1 MKILI
6 ADKLSPKAIAAL
18 EKIGADITSN
28 PDLKAEELS
37 EAIDNANVLIVR
49 STKVYA
55 ETIEAGKS
63 LELIIRAGAGVN
75 NIDLEKASNSGVY
88 VANCPGKNSDAVAEL
103 TLGHIIACDRRIVDA
118 SLDLRS
124 GNWKKK
130 AYQNAAGLKGRTLG
144 IIGLGSIGSAL
155 AKLAKGLD
163 MHVIAWSRSLTSDKA
178 DKLDLIYCESIT
190 EVAANADV
198 VSVHLA
204 MTPDTKHLLNND
216 FFNKMK
222 DGAIFVNTSR
232 GEIVDTSA
240 LRKAIDGKLL
250 RVGLDVFENEP
261 GSGLAEFDQTDL
273 AGSITG
279 TPHIAASTNQASEA
293 IADEV
298 VRIVDSLI
306 KTGKPINVVNSRD
319 KTEDGTILM
328 IRHYNRVGV
337 LASVLDALREA
348 GINVEDMEN
357 NIFNGSAAA
366 VASLKLDKTPS
377 ADVISEISSNEF
389 IIQVSIK

>member
-6 ADKLSPKAIAAL
+6 ADKLSPKAILAL
-18 EKIGADITSN
+18 EKIGANITSN

-37 EAIDNANVLIVR
+37 ESIGNANVLIVR

-130 AYQNAAGLKGRTLG
+130 SYQKAAGLKGRTLG
-144 IIGLGSIGSAL
+144 IIGLGSIGGAL

-163 MHVIAWSRSLTSDKA
+163 MNVIAWSRSLTSDKA

-204 MTPDTKHLLNND
+204 VTPDTKQLLNTD

-232 GEIVDTSA
+232 GEIVNTAA
-240 LRKAIDGKLL
+240 LHKAIDEKAL

-261 GSGLAEFDQTDL
+261 GSGLADFDQTDL
-273 AGSITG
+273 AGLITC
-279 TPHIAASTNQASEA
+279 TPHIGASTNQASEA

-306 KTGKPINVVNSRD
+306 KTGKPINAVNSRD

-377 ADVISEISSNEF
+377 ADVISEISSNES

>member
-6 ADKLSPKAIAAL
+6 ADKLSPTAIAAL
-18 EKIGADITSN
+18 EKIGADITSSPN
-28 PDLKAEELS
+28 LKAEELS
-37 EAIDNANVLIVR
+37 EAIGNANVLIVR
-49 STKVYA
+49 STKVFA

-88 VANCPGKNSDAVAEL
+88 VSNCPGKNSDAVAEL
-103 TLGHIIACDRRIVDA
+103 ALGHIIACDRRIVNA
-118 SLDLRS
+118 SIDLRS

-144 IIGLGSIGSAL
+144 IIGLGSIGNAL

-163 MHVIAWSRSLTSDKA
+163 MNVIAWSRSLTPDKV

-204 MTPDTKHLLNND
+204 MTPDTKYLLNNN

-232 GEIVDTSA
+232 GEIVDTAA
-240 LRKAIDGKLL
+240 LRKAIDEKAL

-261 GSGLAEFDQTDL
+261 GSGIAEFDQVDL
-273 AGSITG
+273 AGLITG

-293 IADEV
+293 IANEV
-298 VRIVDSLI
+298 VRIVNSLI
-306 KTGKPINVVNSRD
+306 KTGKPINAVNSRY

-366 VASLKLDKTPS
+366 IASLKLDKTPS
-377 ADVISEISSNEF
+377 VDVINQISSNEF
-389 IIQVSIK
+389 IIQISIK

>member
-6 ADKLSPKAIAAL
+6 ADKLSSKAIAAL
-18 EKIGADITSN
+18 DKIGADITSN
-28 PDLKAEELS
+28 PNLKAEELS
-37 EAIDNANVLIVR
+37 EAIDNSNVLIVR
-49 STKVYA
+49 STKVFA

-75 NIDLEKASNSGVY
+75 NIDIEKASSSGVY

-103 TLGHIIACDRRIVDA
+103 ALGHIIACDRRIVDA

-144 IIGLGSIGSAL
+144 IIGLGSIGRAL
-155 AKLAKGLD
+155 AKLAKGLN
-163 MHVIAWSRSLTSDKA
+163 MRVIAWSRSLTPDKA
-178 DKLDLIYCESIT
+178 DKLDLVYCESID

-198 VSVHLA
+198 ISVHLA
-204 MTPDTKHLLNND
+204 VTPDTKHLLNTK

-222 DGAIFVNTSR
+222 DEAIFVNTSR
-232 GEIVDTSA
+232 GEIVDTAA
-240 LRKAIDGKLL
+240 LHKAIDEKTL

-273 AGSITG
+273 AGSITC

-306 KTGKPINVVNSRD
+306 KTGKPINAVNSRN

-348 GINVEDMEN
+348 EINVEDMEN
-357 NIFNGSAAA
+357 NIFHGSAAA
-366 VASLKLDKTPS
+366 IASLKLDKTPS
-377 ADVISEISSNEF
+377 EDVISEISSNES

>member
-1 MKILI
+1 
-6 ADKLSPKAIAAL
+6 
-18 EKIGADITSN
+18 
-28 PDLKAEELS
+28 
-37 EAIDNANVLIVR
+37 
-49 STKVYA
+49 
-55 ETIEAGKS
+55 
-63 LELIIRAGAGVN
+63 
-75 NIDLEKASNSGVY
+75 
-88 VANCPGKNSDAVAEL
+88 
-103 TLGHIIACDRRIVDA
+103 
-118 SLDLRS
+118 
-124 GNWKKK
+124 
-130 AYQNAAGLKGRTLG
+130 
-144 IIGLGSIGSAL
+144 
-155 AKLAKGLD
+155 
-163 MHVIAWSRSLTSDKA
+163 
-178 DKLDLIYCESIT
+178 
-190 EVAANADV
+190 
-198 VSVHLA
+198 
-204 MTPDTKHLLNND
+204 
-216 FFNKMK
+216 MK

-232 GEIVDTSA
+232 GEIVNTAA
-240 LRKAIDGKLL
+240 LRKAIDEKSL

-273 AGSITG
+273 AGLITC

-306 KTGKPINVVNSRD
+306 KTGKPINAVNSRD

-366 VASLKLDKTPS
+366 VASLKLDKTPL
-377 ADVISEISSNEF
+377 ADVISEISSNKS

>member
-1 MKILI
+1 MKVLI
-6 ADKLSPKAIAAL
+6 ADTLSTKAIAAL
-18 EKIGADITSN
+18 EAKGVDIISK
-28 PDLKAEELS
+28 PDLKAEDLS
-37 EAIDNANVLIVR
+37 EVIDNSNVLIVR

-75 NIDLEKASNSGVY
+75 NIDLEKASSSGVY
-88 VANCPGKNSDAVAEL
+88 VSNCPGKNSDAVAEL
-103 TLGHIIACDRRIVDA
+103 ALGHIIACDRRIVDA

-130 AYQNAAGLKGRTLG
+130 VYQNAAGLRGRTLG

-155 AKLAKGLD
+155 AKIAKGLD
-163 MHVIAWSRSLTSDKA
+163 MRVIAWSRSLTPDKA
-178 DKLDLIYCESIT
+178 DELDLVYCASIADL
-190 EVAANADV
+190 AANADV

-204 MTPDTKHLLNND
+204 VTTDTKQLLSND

-232 GEIVDTSA
+232 GEIVDTAA
-240 LRKAIDGKLL
+240 LRKAIDDKAL
-250 RVGLDVFENEP
+250 RVGLDVFEKEP
-261 GSGLAEFDQTDL
+261 GSGIAEFDQTDL
-273 AGSITG
+273 ADLITC

-298 VRIVDSLI
+298 VRVVDSLI
-306 KTGKPINVVNSRD
+306 KTGKPINLVNSRH

-328 IRHYNRVGV
+328 IRHYNRIGV

-348 GINVEDMEN
+348 EINVEDMEN

-366 VASLKLDKTPS
+366 VASLKLDKMPS
-377 ADVISEISSNEF
+377 ADVINDISSNEF
-389 IIQVSIK
+389 IIQISIK

>member
-6 ADKLSPKAIAAL
+6 ADKLSPKAITTL
-18 EKIGADITSN
+18 NKIGANITSN
-28 PDLKAEELS
+28 PNLKAEELS
-37 EAIDNANVLIVR
+37 EAINNANILIVR
-49 STKVYA
+49 STKVFA

-75 NIDLEKASNSGVY
+75 NIDLEKASSSGVY

-103 TLGHIIACDRRIVDA
+103 ALGHIIACDRRIVDA

-144 IIGLGSIGSAL
+144 IIGLGSIGRAL
-155 AKLAKGLD
+155 AKLAKGLN
-163 MHVIAWSRSLTSDKA
+163 MRVIAWSRSLTPDKA
-178 DKLDLIYCESIT
+178 DKLDLVYCESID

-198 VSVHLA
+198 ISVHLA
-204 MTPDTKHLLNND
+204 VTPDTKHLLNTK

-222 DGAIFVNTSR
+222 DEAIFVNTSR
-232 GEIVDTSA
+232 GEIVDTAA
-240 LRKAIDGKLL
+240 LHKAIDEKTL

-273 AGSITG
+273 AGSITC

-306 KTGKPINVVNSRD
+306 KTGKPINAVNSRN

-348 GINVEDMEN
+348 EINVEDMEN
-357 NIFNGSAAA
+357 NIFHGSAAA
-366 VASLKLDKTPS
+366 IASLKLDKTPS
-377 ADVISEISSNEF
+377 EDVISEISSNES

>member
-6 ADKLSPKAIAAL
+6 ADKLSPKANAAL
-18 EKIGADITSN
+18 EKIGADITSSPN
-28 PDLKAEELS
+28 LKAEELS
-37 EAIDNANVLIVR
+37 EAIGNANVLIVR
-49 STKVYA
+49 STKVFA

-103 TLGHIIACDRRIVDA
+103 ALGHIIACDRRIVDA
-118 SLDLRS
+118 SIDLRS

-144 IIGLGSIGSAL
+144 IIGLGSIGNAL

-163 MHVIAWSRSLTSDKA
+163 MNVIAWSRSLTPDKA

-204 MTPDTKHLLNND
+204 MMPDTKHLLNKD

-232 GEIVDTSA
+232 GEIVETAA
-240 LRKAIDGKLL
+240 LRKAIDEKAL

-261 GSGLAEFDQTDL
+261 GSGLAGFDQVDL
-273 AGSITG
+273 AGSITC

-293 IADEV
+293 IANEV
-298 VRIVDSLI
+298 VRIVDFLI
-306 KTGKPINVVNSRD
+306 KTGKPINAVNSRD

-348 GINVEDMEN
+348 EINVEDMEN

-366 VASLKLDKTPS
+366 IASLKLDKTPS
-377 ADVISEISSNEF
+377 EDVINEISSNEF
-389 IIQVSIK
+389 ILQISIK

>member
-6 ADKLSPKAIAAL
+6 ADKLSPKAISAL
-18 EKIGADITSN
+18 EKIGANITSN

-37 EAIDNANVLIVR
+37 EAIGNTSILIVW

-130 AYQNAAGLKGRTLG
+130 SYQKAAGLKGRTLG

-163 MHVIAWSRSLTSDKA
+163 MNVIAWSRSLTSDKA

-204 MTPDTKHLLNND
+204 VTPDTKQLLNTD

-232 GEIVDTSA
+232 GEIVNTAA
-240 LRKAIDGKLL
+240 LHKAIDEKAL

-261 GSGLAEFDQTDL
+261 GSGFAEFDQTDL
-273 AGSITG
+273 ADLITC

-306 KTGKPINVVNSRD
+306 KTGKPINAVNSRD

-377 ADVISEISSNEF
+377 ADVISEINSSES

>member
-6 ADKLSPKAIAAL
+6 ADKLSPKAISAL
-18 EKIGADITSN
+18 EKIGANITSN

-163 MHVIAWSRSLTSDKA
+163 MRVIAWSRSLTPDKA
-178 DKLDLIYCESIT
+178 DKLDLVYCESID

-198 VSVHLA
+198 ISVHLA
-204 MTPDTKHLLNND
+204 MTPDTKHLLNTK

-222 DGAIFVNTSR
+222 DEAIFVNTSR
-232 GEIVDTSA
+232 GEIVDTAA
-240 LRKAIDGKLL
+240 LHKAIDEKAL

-306 KTGKPINVVNSRD
+306 KTGKPINAVNSRN

-348 GINVEDMEN
+348 EINVEDMEN
-357 NIFNGSAAA
+357 NIFHGSAAA
-366 VASLKLDKTPS
+366 IASLKLDKTPS
-377 ADVISEISSNEF
+377 ADVISEISSNES
-389 IIQVSIK
+389 IIQVSLK

>member
-1 MKILI
+1 MKVLI
-6 ADKLSPKAIAAL
+6 ADTLSTKAIAAL
-18 EKIGADITSN
+18 EAKGVDIISN
-28 PDLKAEELS
+28 PDLKAEDLS
-37 EAIDNANVLIVR
+37 EVIDNSNVLIVR

-75 NIDLEKASNSGVY
+75 NIDLEKASSSGVY
-88 VANCPGKNSDAVAEL
+88 VSNCPGKNSDAVAEL
-103 TLGHIIACDRRIVDA
+103 ALGHIIACDRRIVDA

-130 AYQNAAGLKGRTLG
+130 VYQNAAGLRGRTLG

-155 AKLAKGLD
+155 AKIAKGLD
-163 MHVIAWSRSLTSDKA
+163 MRVIAWSRSLTPDKA
-178 DKLDLIYCESIT
+178 DELDLVYCASIADI
-190 EVAANADV
+190 AANADV

-204 MTPDTKHLLNND
+204 VTTDTKQLLSND

-232 GEIVDTSA
+232 GEIVDTAA
-240 LRKAIDGKLL
+240 LRKAIDDKAL

-261 GSGLAEFDQTDL
+261 GSGIVEFDQTDL
-273 AGSITG
+273 ADLITC

-298 VRIVDSLI
+298 VRVVDSLI
-306 KTGKPINVVNSRD
+306 KTGKPINSVNSRH

-337 LASVLDALREA
+337 LASLLDALREA
-348 GINVEDMEN
+348 EINVEDMEN

-366 VASLKLDKTPS
+366 VASLKLDKMPS
-377 ADVISEISSNEF
+377 ADVINDISSNEF
-389 IIQVSIK
+389 IIQISIK

>member
-130 AYQNAAGLKGRTLG
+130 AYQKAAGLKGRTLG

-155 AKLAKGLD
+155 AKLARGLD
-163 MHVIAWSRSLTSDKA
+163 MRVIAWSRSLTSDKT

-232 GEIVDTSA
+232 GEVVDTAA
-240 LRKAIDGKLL
+240 LRKAIDEKAL

-306 KTGKPINVVNSRD
+306 KTGKPINAVNSRD

-377 ADVISEISSNEF
+377 ADVISEISSNES

>member
-6 ADKLSPKAIAAL
+6 ADKLSPKAILAL
-18 EKIGADITSN
+18 EKKGANITSN
-28 PDLKAEELS
+28 PNLKAEELS
-37 EAIDNANVLIVR
+37 EAIDNANILIVR
-49 STKVYA
+49 STKVFA

-118 SLDLRS
+118 SIDLRS

-155 AKLAKGLD
+155 AKIAKGLD
-163 MHVIAWSRSLTSDKA
+163 MRVIAWSRSLTPDKA
-178 DKLDLIYCESIT
+178 DKLDLVYCESID

-232 GEIVDTSA
+232 GEIVDTAA
-240 LRKAIDGKLL
+240 LRKAIDEKAL

-298 VRIVDSLI
+298 VQIVDSLI
-306 KTGKPINVVNSRD
+306 KTGKPINAVNSRD

-377 ADVISEISSNEF
+377 EDVISEISSNES

>member
-6 ADKLSPKAIAAL
+6 ADKLSPKAILAL
-18 EKIGADITSN
+18 EKKGANITSN
-28 PDLKAEELS
+28 PNLKAEELS
-37 EAIDNANVLIVR
+37 EAIDNANILIVR
-49 STKVYA
+49 STKVFA

-75 NIDLEKASNSGVY
+75 NIDLEKASSSGVY

-103 TLGHIIACDRRIVDA
+103 ALGHIIACDRRIVDA

-144 IIGLGSIGSAL
+144 IIGLGSIGRAL

-163 MHVIAWSRSLTSDKA
+163 MRVIAWSRSLTPDKA
-178 DKLDLIYCESIT
+178 DKLDLVYCESID

-198 VSVHLA
+198 ISVHLA
-204 MTPDTKHLLNND
+204 MTPDTKHLLNTK

-222 DGAIFVNTSR
+222 DEAIFVNTSR
-232 GEIVDTSA
+232 GEIVDTAA
-240 LRKAIDGKLL
+240 LHKAIDEKAL

-273 AGSITG
+273 AGSIT
-279 TPHIAASTNQASEA
+279 
-293 IADEV
+293 
-298 VRIVDSLI
+298 
-306 KTGKPINVVNSRD
+306 
-319 KTEDGTILM
+319 
-328 IRHYNRVGV
+328 
-337 LASVLDALREA
+337 
-348 GINVEDMEN
+348 
-357 NIFNGSAAA
+357 
-366 VASLKLDKTPS
+366 
-377 ADVISEISSNEF
+377 
-389 IIQVSIK
+389 

>member
-6 ADKLSPKAIAAL
+6 ADKLSPKAILAL
-18 EKIGADITSN
+18 EKIGANITSN

-130 AYQNAAGLKGRTLG
+130 AYQKAAGLKGRTLG

-163 MHVIAWSRSLTSDKA
+163 MNVIACSRSLTSDKA

-232 GEIVDTSA
+232 GEIVDTAA
-240 LRKAIDGKLL
+240 LRKAIDEKAL

-261 GSGLAEFDQTDL
+261 GSGLADFDQTDL
-273 AGSITG
+273 AGLITC
-279 TPHIAASTNQASEA
+279 TPHIGASTNQASEA

-306 KTGKPINVVNSRD
+306 KTGKPINAVNSRE

-328 IRHYNRVGV
+328 VRHYNRVGV

-366 VASLKLDKTPS
+366 VASLKLDKAPS
-377 ADVISEISSNEF
+377 ADVISEISSNES

>member
-6 ADKLSPKAIAAL
+6 ADKLSPKAIEAL
-18 EKIGADITSN
+18 DKIGAEITSN

-37 EAIDNANVLIVR
+37 DAIGNANILIVR
-49 STKVYA
+49 STKVYE

-75 NIDLEKASNSGVY
+75 NIDLEKASSSGVY

-118 SLDLRS
+118 SIDLRS

-163 MHVIAWSRSLTSDKA
+163 MNVIAWSRSLTPDKA

-204 MTPDTKHLLNND
+204 MTPDTRHLLNND
-216 FFNKMK
+216 FFNKME

-232 GEIVDTSA
+232 GEIVDTAA
-240 LRKAIDGKLL
+240 LRKAIDEKAL

-261 GSGLAEFDQTDL
+261 GSGVAEFDQTDL
-273 AGSITG
+273 AGLITC

-298 VRIVDSLI
+298 VRIVGSLI
-306 KTGKPINVVNSRD
+306 KTGKPINAVNSRD

-366 VASLKLDKTPS
+366 VASLKLDKRPS
-377 ADVISEISSNEF
+377 ADVINEISSNEF
-389 IIQVSIK
+389 IIQISIK

>member
-18 EKIGADITSN
+18 EKIGEDIISS
-28 PDLKAEELS
+28 PDLKAEDLS
-37 EAIDNANVLIVR
+37 ESIGNANVLIVR
-49 STKVYA
+49 STKVYS
-55 ETIEAGKS
+55 ETIEAGNN

-75 NIDLEKASNSGVY
+75 NIDLEKASSSGVY

-103 TLGHIIACDRRIVDA
+103 ALGLIIACDRRIVNA

-163 MHVIAWSRSLTSDKA
+163 MNVIAWSRSLTPDKA
-178 DKLDLIYCESIT
+178 DALDPVYCKSIA
-190 EVAANADV
+190 EVAANADA

-204 MTPDTKHLLNND
+204 VTPDTKHLLNTK

-232 GEIVDTSA
+232 GEIVDTAA
-240 LRKAIDGKLL
+240 LRKAIDEKAL

-261 GSGLAEFDQTDL
+261 GSGIAEFDQVDL
-273 AGSITG
+273 AGLITG

-293 IADEV
+293 IANEV
-298 VRIVDSLI
+298 VRIVNSLI
-306 KTGKPINVVNSRD
+306 KTGKPINAVNSRD

-337 LASVLDALREA
+337 LASVLDALRKAE
-348 GINVEDMEN
+348 INIEDMEN

-366 VASLKLDKTPS
+366 IASLKLDKTPS
-377 ADVISEISSNEF
+377 ADVISEISSNES

>member
-6 ADKLSPKAIAAL
+6 ADKLSPKAILAL
-18 EKIGADITSN
+18 EKIGANITSN

-37 EAIDNANVLIVR
+37 ESIGNANVLIVR

-130 AYQNAAGLKGRTLG
+130 SYQKAAGLKGRTLG

-163 MHVIAWSRSLTSDKA
+163 MNVIAWSRSLTSDKA

-204 MTPDTKHLLNND
+204 VTPDTKQLLNTD

-232 GEIVDTSA
+232 GEIVNTAA
-240 LRKAIDGKLL
+240 LHKAIDEKAL

-261 GSGLAEFDQTDL
+261 GSGFAEFDQTDL
-273 AGSITG
+273 ADLITC

-306 KTGKPINVVNSRD
+306 KTGKPINAVNSRD

-377 ADVISEISSNEF
+377 ADVISEINSSES

>member
-6 ADKLSPKAIAAL
+6 ADNLSPKAILAL
-18 EKIGADITSN
+18 EKIGANITSN

-118 SLDLRS
+118 SIDLRS

-130 AYQNAAGLKGRTLG
+130 AYQKAAGLKGRTLG

-163 MHVIAWSRSLTSDKA
+163 MRVIAWSRSLTSDKA

-232 GEIVDTSA
+232 GEIVDTAA
-240 LRKAIDGKLL
+240 LRKAIDEKAL

-261 GSGLAEFDQTDL
+261 GSGLAEFDQVDL
-273 AGSITG
+273 AGLITG

-306 KTGKPINVVNSRD
+306 KTGKPINAVNSRD

>member
-6 ADKLSPKAIAAL
+6 ADKLSSKAIAAL
-18 EKIGADITSN
+18 DKIGADITSN
-28 PDLKAEELS
+28 PNLKAEELS

-49 STKVYA
+49 STKVFA
-55 ETIEAGKS
+55 ATIEAGKS

-75 NIDLEKASNSGVY
+75 NIDIEKASSSGVY

-103 TLGHIIACDRRIVDA
+103 ALGHIIACDRRIVDA
-118 SLDLRS
+118 SIDLRS

-130 AYQNAAGLKGRTLG
+130 VYQNAAGLKGRTLG
-144 IIGLGSIGSAL
+144 IIGLGSIGGAL
-155 AKLAKGLD
+155 AKLAKGLG
-163 MHVIAWSRSLTSDKA
+163 MNVIVWSRSLTPDKA
-178 DKLDLIYCESIT
+178 NKLDLVYCESIA
-190 EVAANADV
+190 EVAANADI

-204 MTPDTKHLLNND
+204 MTPDTKQILNNQ

-232 GEIVDTSA
+232 GEIVDTAA
-240 LRKAIDGKLL
+240 LRKAIDEKAL

-261 GSGLAEFDQTDL
+261 GSGIAEFDQTDL
-273 AGSITG
+273 ADLITC

-298 VRIVDSLI
+298 FRVVDSLFN
-306 KTGKPINVVNSRD
+306 TGKPINAVNSRN

-337 LASVLDALREA
+337 LASVLDALRKAE
-348 GINVEDMEN
+348 INVEDMEN

-366 VASLKLDKTPS
+366 IASLKLDKAPS
-377 ADVISEISSNEF
+377 ADVISEISSNES

>member
-6 ADKLSPKAIAAL
+6 ADKLSPKAIDAL
-18 EKIGADITSN
+18 DKIGAGITSN

-37 EAIDNANVLIVR
+37 EAIGDANVLIVR

-75 NIDLEKASNSGVY
+75 NIDLEKASSSGVY
-88 VANCPGKNSDAVAEL
+88 VSNCPGKNSDAVAEL
-103 TLGHIIACDRRIVDA
+103 ALGHIIACDRRIVDA

-163 MHVIAWSRSLTSDKA
+163 MRVIAWSRSLTPDRA
-178 DKLDLIYCESIT
+178 DELDLVYCESIA
-190 EVAANADV
+190 EVAANADA

-204 MTPDTKHLLNND
+204 VTPDTKHLLNTK

-222 DGAIFVNTSR
+222 DRAIFVNTSR
-232 GEIVDTSA
+232 GEIVDTAA
-240 LRKAIDGKLL
+240 LCKAIDEKAL

-261 GSGLAEFDQTDL
+261 GSGIAEFDQVDL
-273 AGSITG
+273 AGLITG

-306 KTGKPINVVNSRD
+306 KTGKPINAVNSRN

-348 GINVEDMEN
+348 EINIEDMEN

-366 VASLKLDKTPS
+366 IASLKLDKTPS
-377 ADVISEISSNEF
+377 ADVISEISSNKS
-389 IIQVSIK
+389 IIQISIK

>member
-6 ADKLSPKAIAAL
+6 ADKLFPKAISAL
-18 EKIGADITSN
+18 EKIGANITSN

-75 NIDLEKASNSGVY
+75 NIDLEKASSNGVY

-130 AYQNAAGLKGRTLG
+130 AYQKAAGLKGRTLG

-163 MHVIAWSRSLTSDKA
+163 MRVIAWSRSLTPDKA

-232 GEIVDTSA
+232 GEIVDTAA
-240 LRKAIDGKLL
+240 LRKAIDEKAL

-306 KTGKPINVVNSRD
+306 KTGKPINAVNSRD

-377 ADVISEISSNEF
+377 ADVISEISSNKS

>member
-6 ADKLSPKAIAAL
+6 ADKLSPKAILAL
-18 EKIGADITSN
+18 EKKGANITSN
-28 PDLKAEELS
+28 PNLKAEELS
-37 EAIDNANVLIVR
+37 EAIDNANILIVR
-49 STKVYA
+49 STKVFA

-75 NIDLEKASNSGVY
+75 NIDLEKASSSGVY

-103 TLGHIIACDRRIVDA
+103 ALGHIIACDRRIVDA

-155 AKLAKGLD
+155 AKIAKGLD
-163 MHVIAWSRSLTSDKA
+163 MRVIAWSRSLTPDKA
-178 DKLDLIYCESIT
+178 DKLDLVYCESID

-198 VSVHLA
+198 ISVHLA
-204 MTPDTKHLLNND
+204 VTPDTKHLLNTK

-222 DGAIFVNTSR
+222 NEAIFVNTSR
-232 GEIVDTSA
+232 GEIVDTAA
-240 LRKAIDGKLL
+240 LHKAIDEKAL

-306 KTGKPINVVNSRD
+306 KTGKPINAVNSRN

-348 GINVEDMEN
+348 EINVEDMEN
-357 NIFNGSAAA
+357 NIFHGSAAA
-366 VASLKLDKTPS
+366 IASLKLDKTPS
-377 ADVISEISSNEF
+377 ADVISEISSNES

>member
-6 ADKLSPKAIAAL
+6 ADKLSPKAIEAL
-18 EKIGADITSN
+18 DKIGADITFN
-28 PDLKAEELS
+28 PDLKAEDLS
-37 EAIDNANVLIVR
+37 GAIGSANVLIVR
-49 STKVYA
+49 STKVFA
-55 ETIEAGKS
+55 ETIEAGNS

-75 NIDLEKASNSGVY
+75 NIDLEKANSSGVY

-103 TLGHIIACDRRIVDA
+103 ALGHIIACDRRIVDA

-130 AYQNAAGLKGRTLG
+130 AYQSAAGLKGRTLG
-144 IIGLGSIGSAL
+144 IIGLGSIGSTL

-163 MHVIAWSRSLTSDKA
+163 MNVIAWSRSLTSDKA
-178 DKLDLIYCESIT
+178 DKLDLVYCKSIA
-190 EVAANADV
+190 EVAVNADV

-204 MTPDTKHLLNND
+204 VTPDTKQLLNTD

-232 GEIVDTSA
+232 GEIVDTAA
-240 LRKAIDGKLL
+240 LRKAIDEKAL

-261 GSGLAEFDQTDL
+261 GSGFAEFDQTDL
-273 AGSITG
+273 ADLITC

-293 IADEV
+293 IAYEV

-306 KTGKPINVVNSRD
+306 KTGKPINAVNSRD

-377 ADVISEISSNEF
+377 ADVISEINSSES

>member
-6 ADKLSPKAIAAL
+6 ADKLSPKANAAL
-18 EKIGADITSN
+18 EKIGADITSSPN
-28 PDLKAEELS
+28 LKAEELS
-37 EAIDNANVLIVR
+37 EAIGNANVLIVR
-49 STKVYA
+49 STKVFA

-103 TLGHIIACDRRIVDA
+103 ALGHIIACDRRIVDA
-118 SLDLRS
+118 SIDLRS
-124 GNWKKK
+124 GNWEKKG
-130 AYQNAAGLKGRTLG
+130 YQNAAGLKGRTLG
-144 IIGLGSIGSAL
+144 IIGLGSIGNAL

-163 MHVIAWSRSLTSDKA
+163 MNVIAWSRSLTPDKA

-204 MTPDTKHLLNND
+204 MMPDTKHLLNKD

-232 GEIVDTSA
+232 GEIVETAA
-240 LRKAIDGKLL
+240 LRKAIDEKAL

-261 GSGLAEFDQTDL
+261 GSGLAGFDQVDL
-273 AGSITG
+273 AGSITC

-293 IADEV
+293 IANEV
-298 VRIVDSLI
+298 VRIVDFLI
-306 KTGKPINVVNSRD
+306 KTGKPINAVNSRD

-348 GINVEDMEN
+348 EINVEDMEN

-366 VASLKLDKTPS
+366 IASLKLDKTPS
-377 ADVISEISSNEF
+377 EDVINEISSNEF
-389 IIQVSIK
+389 IIQISIK

>member
-18 EKIGADITSN
+18 NKIGADITSN

-37 EAIDNANVLIVR
+37 DAIGNANVLIVR

-75 NIDLEKASNSGVY
+75 NIDLEKASSSGVY

-103 TLGHIIACDRRIVDA
+103 ALGHIIACDRRIVDA

-163 MHVIAWSRSLTSDKA
+163 MRVIAWSRSLTPDRA
-178 DKLDLIYCESIT
+178 DELDLVYCESIA
-190 EVAANADV
+190 EVAANADA

-204 MTPDTKHLLNND
+204 VTPDTKHLLNTK

-222 DGAIFVNTSR
+222 DRAIFVNTSR
-232 GEIVDTSA
+232 GEIVDTAA
-240 LRKAIDGKLL
+240 LCKAIDEKAL

-261 GSGLAEFDQTDL
+261 GSGIAEFDQVDL
-273 AGSITG
+273 AGLITG

-306 KTGKPINVVNSRD
+306 KTGKPINAVNSRN

-348 GINVEDMEN
+348 EINIEDMEN

-366 VASLKLDKTPS
+366 IASLKLDKTPS
-377 ADVISEISSNEF
+377 ADVISEISSNKS
-389 IIQVSIK
+389 IIQISIK

>member
-6 ADKLSPKAIAAL
+6 ADKLSPKANAAL
-18 EKIGADITSN
+18 EKIGADITSSPN
-28 PDLKAEELS
+28 LKAEELS
-37 EAIDNANVLIVR
+37 EAIGNANVLIVR
-49 STKVYA
+49 STKVFA

-103 TLGHIIACDRRIVDA
+103 ALGHIIACDRRIVDA
-118 SLDLRS
+118 SIDLRS

-144 IIGLGSIGSAL
+144 IIGLGSIGNAL

-163 MHVIAWSRSLTSDKA
+163 MNVIAWSRSLTPDKA

-204 MTPDTKHLLNND
+204 MMPDTKHLLNKD

-232 GEIVDTSA
+232 GEIVETAA
-240 LRKAIDGKLL
+240 LRKAIDEKAL

-261 GSGLAEFDQTDL
+261 GSGLAGFDQVDL

-279 TPHIAASTNQASEA
+279 TPHIAASTHQASEA
-293 IADEV
+293 IANEV

-306 KTGKPINVVNSRD
+306 KTGKPINAVNSRD

-348 GINVEDMEN
+348 EINVEDMEN

-366 VASLKLDKTPS
+366 IASLKLDKTPS
-377 ADVISEISSNEF
+377 EDVINEISSNEF
-389 IIQVSIK
+389 IIQISIK

>member
-6 ADKLSPKAIAAL
+6 ADKLSSKAIAAL
-18 EKIGADITSN
+18 DKIGADITSN
-28 PDLKAEELS
+28 PNLKAEELS
-37 EAIDNANVLIVR
+37 EAIDDANVLIVR
-49 STKVYA
+49 STKVFA
-55 ETIEAGKS
+55 ATIEAGKS

-75 NIDLEKASNSGVY
+75 NIDIEKASSSGVY

-103 TLGHIIACDRRIVDA
+103 ALGHIIACDRRIVDA
-118 SLDLRS
+118 SIDLRS

-130 AYQNAAGLKGRTLG
+130 VYQNAAGLKGRTLG
-144 IIGLGSIGSAL
+144 IIGLGSIGGAL
-155 AKLAKGLD
+155 AKLAKGLG
-163 MHVIAWSRSLTSDKA
+163 MNVIVWSRSLTPDKA
-178 DKLDLIYCESIT
+178 DKLDLVYCESIA
-190 EVAANADV
+190 EVAANADI

-204 MTPDTKHLLNND
+204 MTPDTKQILNNQ

-232 GEIVDTSA
+232 GEIVDTAA
-240 LRKAIDGKLL
+240 LRKAIDEKAL

-261 GSGLAEFDQTDL
+261 GSGIAEFDQTDL
-273 AGSITG
+273 ADLITC

-298 VRIVDSLI
+298 FRVVDSLFN
-306 KTGKPINVVNSRD
+306 TGKPINAVNSRN

-337 LASVLDALREA
+337 LASVLDALRKAE
-348 GINVEDMEN
+348 INVEDMEN

-366 VASLKLDKTPS
+366 IASLKLDKAPS
-377 ADVISEISSNEF
+377 ADVISEISSNES

>member
-6 ADKLSPKAIAAL
+6 ADKLSPKAILAL
-18 EKIGADITSN
+18 EKKGANITSN
-28 PDLKAEELS
+28 PNLKAEELS
-37 EAIDNANVLIVR
+37 EAIDNANILIVR
-49 STKVYA
+49 STKVFA

-75 NIDLEKASNSGVY
+75 NIDLEKASSSGVY

-103 TLGHIIACDRRIVDA
+103 ALGHIIACDRRIVDA

-144 IIGLGSIGSAL
+144 IIGLGSIGRAL

-163 MHVIAWSRSLTSDKA
+163 MRVIAWSRSLTPDKA
-178 DKLDLIYCESIT
+178 DKLDLVYCESID

-198 VSVHLA
+198 ISVHLA
-204 MTPDTKHLLNND
+204 VTPDTKHLLNTK

-222 DGAIFVNTSR
+222 NEAIFVNTSR
-232 GEIVDTSA
+232 GEIVDTAA
-240 LRKAIDGKLL
+240 LHKAIDEKAL

-306 KTGKPINVVNSRD
+306 KTGKPINAVNSRN

-348 GINVEDMEN
+348 EINVEDMEN
-357 NIFNGSAAA
+357 NIFHGSAAA
-366 VASLKLDKTPS
+366 IASLKLDKTPS
-377 ADVISEISSNEF
+377 ADVISEISSNES

>member
-6 ADKLSPKAIAAL
+6 ADKLSPKAILAL
-18 EKIGADITSN
+18 EKKGANITSN
-28 PDLKAEELS
+28 PNLKAEELS
-37 EAIDNANVLIVR
+37 EAIDNANILIVR
-49 STKVYA
+49 STKVFA

-75 NIDLEKASNSGVY
+75 NIDLEKASSSGVY

-103 TLGHIIACDRRIVDA
+103 ALGHIIACDRRIVDA

-130 AYQNAAGLKGRTLG
+130 AYQNAAGLNGRTLG
-144 IIGLGSIGSAL
+144 IIGLGSIGRAL

-163 MHVIAWSRSLTSDKA
+163 MRVIAWSRSLTPDKA
-178 DKLDLIYCESIT
+178 DKLDLVYCESID

-198 VSVHLA
+198 ISVHLA
-204 MTPDTKHLLNND
+204 VTPDTKHLLNTK

-222 DGAIFVNTSR
+222 DEAIFVNTSR
-232 GEIVDTSA
+232 GEIVDTAA
-240 LRKAIDGKLL
+240 LHKAIDEKAL

-273 AGSITG
+273 AGSITC

-306 KTGKPINVVNSRD
+306 KTGKPINAVNSRN

-348 GINVEDMEN
+348 EINVEDMEN
-357 NIFNGSAAA
+357 NIFHGSAAA
-366 VASLKLDKTPS
+366 IASLKLDKTPS
-377 ADVISEISSNEF
+377 EDVISEISSNES

>member
-6 ADKLSPKAIAAL
+6 ADKLSPKAILAL
-18 EKIGADITSN
+18 EKKGANITSN
-28 PDLKAEELS
+28 PNLKAEELS
-37 EAIDNANVLIVR
+37 EAIDNANILIVR
-49 STKVYA
+49 STKVFA

-75 NIDLEKASNSGVY
+75 NIDLEKASSSGVY

-103 TLGHIIACDRRIVDA
+103 ALGHIIACDRRIVDA

-155 AKLAKGLD
+155 AKIAKGLD
-163 MHVIAWSRSLTSDKA
+163 MRVIAWSRSLTPDKA
-178 DKLDLIYCESIT
+178 DKLDLVYCESID

-198 VSVHLA
+198 ISVHLA
-204 MTPDTKHLLNND
+204 MTPDTKHLLNTK

-222 DGAIFVNTSR
+222 DEAIFVNTSR
-232 GEIVDTSA
+232 GEIVDTAA
-240 LRKAIDGKLL
+240 LHKAIDEKAL

-306 KTGKPINVVNSRD
+306 KTGKPINAVNSRN

-348 GINVEDMEN
+348 EINVEDMEN
-357 NIFNGSAAA
+357 NIFHGSAAA
-366 VASLKLDKTPS
+366 IASLKLDKTPS
-377 ADVISEISSNEF
+377 ADVISEISSNES
-389 IIQVSIK
+389 IIQVSLK

>member
-28 PDLKAEELS
+28 PELKAEDLGG
-37 EAIDNANVLIVR
+37 AIGNANVLIVR

-75 NIDLEKASNSGVY
+75 NIDLEKASSSGVY

-103 TLGHIIACDRRIVDA
+103 ALGHIIACDRRIVDA
-118 SLDLRS
+118 SLDLRN
-124 GNWKKK
+124 GYWKKK
-130 AYQNAAGLKGRTLG
+130 AYQNAAGLKGRTMG
-144 IIGLGSIGSAL
+144 IIGLGSIGGAL

-163 MHVIAWSRSLTSDKA
+163 MNVIAWSRSLTPNKA
-178 DKLDLIYCESIT
+178 GELGLVYCESIA

-204 MTPDTKHLLNND
+204 VTPETKQLLNND

-232 GEIVDTSA
+232 GEIVDTAA
-240 LRKAIDGKLL
+240 LRKAIDEKAL

-273 AGSITG
+273 AGLITC

-293 IADEV
+293 IANEV
-298 VRIVDSLI
+298 VRIVDYLI
-306 KTGKPINVVNSRD
+306 KTGKPINAVNSRN

-357 NIFNGSAAA
+357 NIFTGSAAA

-377 ADVISEISSNEF
+377 ADVIIEISSNKS

>member
-6 ADKLSPKAIAAL
+6 ADKLSPKAIVAL
-18 EKIGADITSN
+18 NKIGADITSN

-37 EAIDNANVLIVR
+37 DAIGNANVLIVR
-49 STKVYA
+49 STKVFSK
-55 ETIEAGKS
+55 TIEAGKS

-75 NIDLEKASNSGVY
+75 NIDLEKASSSGVY

-103 TLGHIIACDRRIVDA
+103 ALGHIIACDRRIVNA

-155 AKLAKGLD
+155 AKLAKGLG
-163 MHVIAWSRSLTSDKA
+163 MHVIAWSRSLTPDKA
-178 DKLDLIYCESIT
+178 DKLDLVYCKSIA
-190 EVAANADV
+190 EVAPNADV

-204 MTPDTKHLLNND
+204 VTPDTKQLLNTE

-232 GEIVDTSA
+232 GEIVNTAA
-240 LRKAIDGKLL
+240 LHKAIDEKAL

-261 GSGLAEFDQTDL
+261 GSGADEFDQTDL
-273 AGSITG
+273 ADLITC

-293 IADEV
+293 IANEV

-306 KTGKPINVVNSRD
+306 KTGKPINAVNSRN

-357 NIFNGSAAA
+357 NIFTGSAAA
-366 VASLKLDKTPS
+366 IASLKLDKTPS
-377 ADVISEISSNEF
+377 ADVIREISSNES

>member
-6 ADKLSPKAIAAL
+6 ADKLSPKAIEAL
-18 EKIGADITSN
+18 DKIGAGITSN

-37 EAIDNANVLIVR
+37 EAIGNANILIVR
-49 STKVYA
+49 STKVFA

-75 NIDLEKASNSGVY
+75 NIDLEKASSSGVY
-88 VANCPGKNSDAVAEL
+88 VANCPGKNSNAVAEL
-103 TLGHIIACDRRIVDA
+103 ALGHIIACDRRIVDA

-163 MHVIAWSRSLTSDKA
+163 MHVIAWSRSLTPDKA
-178 DKLDLIYCESIT
+178 DTLDLVYCESIA

-204 MTPDTKHLLNND
+204 VTPDTKHFLNTD

-232 GEIVDTSA
+232 GEIVDTVA
-240 LRKAIDGKLL
+240 LRKAIDEKSL

-261 GSGLAEFDQTDL
+261 SSGLAEFDQTDL
-273 AGSITG
+273 ADLITC

-306 KTGKPINVVNSRD
+306 KTGKPINAVNSRD

-348 GINVEDMEN
+348 EINIEDMEN

-377 ADVISEISSNEF
+377 ADVISEISSNKS

>member
-6 ADKLSPKAIAAL
+6 ADKLSPKAIADL
-18 EKIGADITSN
+18 EKIGADITSSPN
-28 PDLKAEELS
+28 LKAEELS
-37 EAIDNANVLIVR
+37 EAIGNTNVLIVR
-49 STKVYA
+49 STKVFA

-103 TLGHIIACDRRIVDA
+103 ALGHIIACDRQIVDA
-118 SLDLRS
+118 SIDLRS

-144 IIGLGSIGSAL
+144 IIGLGSIGNAL

-163 MHVIAWSRSLTSDKA
+163 MNVIAWSRSLTPDKA

-204 MTPDTKHLLNND
+204 MTPDTKHLLNNN

-232 GEIVDTSA
+232 GEIVDTAA
-240 LRKAIDGKLL
+240 LRKAIDEKAL

-261 GSGLAEFDQTDL
+261 GSGIAEFDQVDL
-273 AGSITG
+273 AGLITG

-293 IADEV
+293 IANEV
-298 VRIVDSLI
+298 VRIVNSLI
-306 KTGKPINVVNSRD
+306 KTGKPINAVNSRD

-366 VASLKLDKTPS
+366 IASLKLDKTPS
-377 ADVISEISSNEF
+377 ADVINQISSNEF
-389 IIQVSIK
+389 IIQISIK

>member
-6 ADKLSPKAIAAL
+6 ADKLSPKANAAL
-18 EKIGADITSN
+18 EKIGADITSSPN
-28 PDLKAEELS
+28 LKAEELS
-37 EAIDNANVLIVR
+37 EAIGNANVLIVR
-49 STKVYA
+49 STKVFA

-103 TLGHIIACDRRIVDA
+103 ALGHIIACDRRIVDA
-118 SLDLRS
+118 SIDLRS

-144 IIGLGSIGSAL
+144 IIGLGSIGNAL

-163 MHVIAWSRSLTSDKA
+163 MNVIAWSRSLTPDKA

-232 GEIVDTSA
+232 GEIVDTVA
-240 LRKAIDGKLL
+240 LRKAIDEKAL

-261 GSGLAEFDQTDL
+261 GSGLAGFDQVDL

-293 IADEV
+293 IANEV

-306 KTGKPINVVNSRD
+306 KTGKPINAVNSRD

-348 GINVEDMEN
+348 EINVEDMEN

-366 VASLKLDKTPS
+366 IASLKLDKTPS
-377 ADVISEISSNEF
+377 EDVINEISSNEF
-389 IIQVSIK
+389 IIQISIK

>member
-6 ADKLSPKAIAAL
+6 ADQLSSKAIAAL
-18 EKIGADITSN
+18 DKIGADITSN
-28 PDLKAEELS
+28 PNLKAEELS

-49 STKVYA
+49 STKVSA

-75 NIDLEKASNSGVY
+75 NIDIEKASSSGVY

-103 TLGHIIACDRRIVDA
+103 ALGHIIACDRRIVDA
-118 SLDLRS
+118 SIDLRS

-144 IIGLGSIGSAL
+144 IIGLGSIGNAL

-163 MHVIAWSRSLTSDKA
+163 MNVIAWSRSLTPDKA

-204 MTPDTKHLLNND
+204 MMPDTKHLLNKD

-232 GEIVDTSA
+232 GEIVETAA
-240 LRKAIDGKLL
+240 LRKAIDEKAL

-261 GSGLAEFDQTDL
+261 GSGLAGFDQVDL

-279 TPHIAASTNQASEA
+279 TPHIAASTHQASEA
-293 IADEV
+293 IANEV
-298 VRIVDSLI
+298 VRIVDALI
-306 KTGKPINVVNSRD
+306 KTGKPINAVNSRD

-348 GINVEDMEN
+348 EINVEDMEN

-366 VASLKLDKTPS
+366 IASLKLDKTPS
-377 ADVISEISSNEF
+377 EDVINEISSNEF
-389 IIQVSIK
+389 IIQISIK